1 MHTGKTMRWDT
12 ISDQWLWIGAA
23 VVFVILVAAIAARCL
38 RKPKKHDK
46 AKSEVAAQ
54 NGWTATGRVD
64 FADPQSKGDFI
75 LQVEETR
82 IVDTMGGVE
91 HREIRWRKATLDEAK
106 TVLVSYHAQRNLTM
120 TANFIVSSPTATR
133 RISDGRS
140 EHQEIQVKQNGAST
154 PKSESDAKIA
164 DTTTD
169 LTPAA
174 SD

>member
-1 MHTGKTMRWDT
+1 MHTGKTMQWDT

-64 FADPQSKGDFI
+64 FADLQSKGDFI

-82 IVDTMGGVE
+82 IVDTVGGVE

-106 TVLVSYHAQRNLTM
+106 DSVGFVPRATQSYHDGELHRLFADCDET
-120 TANFIVSSPTATR
+120 NFR
-133 RISDGRS
+133 R
-140 EHQEIQVKQNGAST
+140 
-154 PKSESDAKIA
+154 AK
-164 DTTTD
+164 
-169 LTPAA
+169 
-174 SD
+174 